1 MKRKKNQKQEENQ
14 NQNENQNQMNNMFN
28 IQFPREE
35 DIINLNVKLNNL
47 LYLAE
52 LVDIY
57 MEYAPE
63 FYRPLTKKILND
75 LPKIVELDEDSL
87 EINIDLLNSPIPY
100 TPDKMNCNPLTFN
113 ELRRLLD
120 EIIAYASVLPSDDVF
135 ARLAEIDVTQYYDD
149 MHKPNNTYFII
160 KSDDLVVIKIDPID
174 FLDSAEILDKIQ
186 AQQLELSQA
195 QSQNRRP
202 KLVLSQKWLFE
213 ILIPRFPELLTC
225 HPKSPVKI
233 DVSKTESFDALENP
247 LTPYEINRI
256 IDMILKVSGV
266 LPEDLASFH

>member
-1 MKRKKNQKQEENQ
+1 
-14 NQNENQNQMNNMFN
+14 MNNMFN

-174 FLDSAEILDKIQ
+174 FLDAAEILDKIQ